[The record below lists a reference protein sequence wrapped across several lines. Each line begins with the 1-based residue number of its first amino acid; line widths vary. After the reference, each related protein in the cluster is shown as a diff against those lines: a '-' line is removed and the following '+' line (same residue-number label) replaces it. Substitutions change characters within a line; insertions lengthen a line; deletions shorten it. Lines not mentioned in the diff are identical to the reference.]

1 MHMGKL
7 RPRGHDHRQGQGRGE
22 ERERGRGRKKENEN
36 IQMIGFSFNI
46 PSMAESSHGLKG
58 ILVEN

>member
-1 MHMGKL
+1 MIIDRGRVGGK
-7 RPRGHDHRQGQGRGE
+7 R
-22 ERERGRGRKKENEN
+22 EREGEGGRRRENEN